1 MILQSIQLHYLAQ
14 TQEECFRGQFLFFSC
29 FSKIWNYPTYLHIKH
44 IKALLFV
51 TTLNGKNFIAKF
63 DENGNVTINNQR
75 YGPYIQGYESNS
87 VSQEF
92 LDISFEEDE
101 EFYDYTKS
109 HLPVVL
115 KVLVNKSAINF

>member
-1 MILQSIQLHYLAQ
+1 MKLSPISSRKTYQSPA
-14 TQEECFRGQFLFFSC
+14 
-29 FSKIWNYPTYLHIKH
+29 
-44 IKALLFV
+44 FV

-63 DENGNVTINNQR
+63 DEKGNVTINNQR

-87 VSQEF
+87 VLQEF

-109 HLPVVL
+109 HLPVDL
-115 KVLVNKSAINF
+115 KALVNKSAINF